1 MIRKYV
7 FLFILFVLFGF
18 ACRSIEQKKFE
29 KSPYYKSFYRTTRFI
44 MTDYEKKIYRF
55 LPDNKAIEDFIK
67 DFWKRRDPTP
77 NTEENENYDEFL
89 RRIAYANKYFRERT
103 RGLGWNT
110 NRGRILLQLGFPLQR
125 RREQYNL
132 QSETRYVPYEI
143 WYYPRFELVLGFIDR
158 GDTGKYELLSPPPG
172 LLSAIDEAIYEFDI
186 NKKYRGKFLFKFK
199 GKYKKNKL
207 IFTFPVKNIL
217 FKELENKMKIKYKFD
232 ISVFLNYKKI
242 DFLSITKTIEK
253 KKEEL
258 LKLNK
263 LHIDIPYNIRTKGKY
278 YFDVLV
284 TDLINN
290 TRHRRYISYRN

>member
-1 MIRKYV
+1 MIKQYV
-7 FLFILFVLFGF
+7 FLLIMFVLFGF

-29 KSPYYKSFYRTTRFI
+29 KSPYYKSFYRTARFI

-55 LPDNKAIEDFIK
+55 LPNNKAIEEFIK

-77 NTEENENYDEFL
+77 NTEANENYDEFL
-89 RRIAYANKYFRERT
+89 KRIAYANKNFRERT

-132 QSETRYVPYEI
+132 QRENRYVPYEI

-186 NKKYRGKFLFKFK
+186 NKNFRGKSLFKFK

-217 FKELENKMKIKYKFD
+217 FKESKNKMTVKYKFD

-253 KKEEL
+253 KKEGF

-263 LHIDIPYNIRTKGKY
+263 LHIKIPYNLSTKGKY

-290 TRHRRYISYRN
+290 TRYRRYVSHKH